1 MANVNINLPYG
12 AGEAA
17 VNTIL
22 RLANL
27 GSPQIYNPVGNVGNI
42 KWGPKNKGADTT
54 NQGVSFTQSI
64 PTVTDVGTMTCDLHF
79 IPSSVGVDGTVG
91 IEGHGFTSGLG
102 QIFTLKQIRPWSLTY
117 PDGTGMYFLGYILDY
132 PVDAAIE
139 KDLMVN
145 MTIQL
150 SGEPTFF

>member
-1 MANVNINLPYG
+1 MSNININLPYG
-12 AGEAA
+12 SGEPG

-42 KWGPKNKGADTT
+42 KWGLKNKGADTT

-64 PTVTDVGTMTCDLHF
+64 PTVTDVGTFTADLHF
-79 IPSSVGVDGTVG
+79 IPSSTGSDGVAGL
-91 IEGHGFTSGLG
+91 EGHGFDSGLG
-102 QIFTLKQIRPWSLTY
+102 QIFTLKQVRPWSVTF
-117 PDGTGMYFLGYILDY
+117 PDGTGAYFMGYILDF
-132 PVDAAIE
+132 PIDAAIE

-145 MTIQL
+145 MTIQV
-150 SGEPTFF
+150 SGEPIFF